1 MPKVIKK
8 RIAKKITIDTEEGV
22 KEKLTSFRDILREK
36 QKTAITYAAAFL
48 IIVSAVAGFFIY
60 SYNSKQKAQGLEIEA
75 YKTFYS
81 NTPQTANKVDK
92 YSKALDLFKK
102 AFAAKRSPSSL
113 FYIAGCY
120 FELGNYDE
128 TIKTLKD
135 FVGRYSGD
143 EAYAPLAYQKLA
155 EAYIMKG
162 DLPEAK
168 KTLNTLLSLKG
179 DVYKDFALME
189 EAKILEKEGKPE
201 EAKQKYEELA
211 KKYPQSPFYEDAK
224 AKSVV
229 KKEG

>member
-1 MPKVIKK
+1 MPKAIKK
-8 RIAKKITIDTEEGV
+8 RISKKIAVDTEEGV
-22 KEKLTSFRDILREK
+22 RDKLASFKDTLREK
-36 QKTAITYAAAFL
+36 QKAAITYAAAFL

-60 SYNSKQKAQGLEIEA
+60 SYTSKQKAQGLEYEA

-81 NTPQTANKVDK
+81 NPPQETNKTTK
-92 YSKALDLFKK
+92 YSKALDLFRK
-102 AFAAKRSPSSL
+102 ANAAKRSPSSL
-113 FYIAGCY
+113 FYIAACY

-128 TIKTLKD
+128 TIKTMKD
-135 FVGRYSGD
+135 FVGKYSGD

-155 EAYIMKG
+155 TAYIMKG
-162 DLPEAK
+162 DLQEAK

-179 DVYKDFALME
+179 DIYKDFALME
-189 EAKILEKEGKPE
+189 EAKIFEKEGKPE

-224 AKSVV
+224 AKSMV